1 MRRRGRRMGLMRNS
15 RSLPVISEG
24 VELVDAEPDYIREV
38 MSRALSSLSAEKR
51 SYANN
56 KLLSALRSAG
66 LRVRESLLMIGVSAR
81 TTDDLTAPEVASLI
95 RYVRLTKPSVI
106 VAVGGSLKEIVT
118 LAESETKVQGE
129 AA

>member
-1 MRRRGRRMGLMRNS
+1 MRRRGRRIRLMRNS

>member
-1 MRRRGRRMGLMRNS
+1 MRNS